1 MRRTCLCPPSAVNPC
16 AKVGVFVTTD
26 TDMPLTSLFRRNRHR
41 AQAHAAYASIVERAR
56 EPEFFLRLDVPDT
69 IDGRFEM
76 IAVHMF
82 LVLNR
87 LKAEHEA
94 TSDFAQALFDA
105 MFADLDRGLREMGA
119 TDIGVGRRVK
129 EMATGFYG
137 RIRAYEE
144 GLAGDDQVL
153 SDALRRNLYGTVQP
167 RPEAVAGMARYLRSQ
182 AQALAHQPVGD
193 LFSDKI
199 KFGPISDLQ

>member
-1 MRRTCLCPPSAVNPC
+1 MA
-16 AKVGVFVTTD
+16 
-26 TDMPLTSLFRRNRHR
+26 LTSLFRRNRHR
-41 AQAHAAYASIVERAR
+41 ATAHAAYASIVERAR

-69 IDGRFEM
+69 LDGRFEM

-119 TDIGVGRRVK
+119 TDIGVGKRVK
-129 EMATGFYG
+129 EMAKAFYG
-137 RIRAYEE
+137 RIKAYED
-144 GLAGDDQVL
+144 GLAGDDQMFAE
-153 SDALRRNLYGTVQP
+153 ALRRNLYGTVTP
-167 RPEAVAGMARYLRSQ
+167 RPEAVTAMMRYIRRQ
-182 AQALAHQPVGD
+182 VAALARQPVED
-193 LFSDKI
+193 FFANNI
-199 KFGPISDLQ
+199 KFDPINIEL